1 VTTGALARPDAL
13 SRPAA
18 AAGAATRLLRLAG
31 DRADVGAQLRAT
43 LDRLRRRWS
52 AEDVDD
58 WAEGAL
64 ALVHANAGGR
74 CLALFCRLSM
84 AGGAGAADLAA
95 DARSAAELAR
105 RAGSKAAAAA
115 LEAVPLAALRLAS
128 AQERGRWWAALVRL
142 ARTAPDCVA
151 PLVERSATV
160 LAACDAGGFEDFV
173 AAGLK
178 AGGSD
183 RTRLRAFF
191 TLVDPAA
198 RRLLE
203 RGAGRA
209 GFYELERGL
218 VLFGAALWGAP
229 PRLAALE
236 GAGAAPAAQRVSV
249 VGDLIR
255 MPHAYRGVPADAA
268 PGLYRA
274 ALAHATAQRVF
285 GGPRR
290 PAGKLKPLQIAL
302 VGLIEDARV
311 EALAMRRFPGLRA
324 LWAPWHVARP
334 VAATN
339 AGLLMG
345 RLARALFDPDYEDL
359 DGFVA
364 KGRRLF
370 ADVSGRLEDP
380 TLARAIG
387 GLLGNDIGQMRLRFD
402 PKGHVVEPLY
412 RDDNLGLWD
421 FGDEPDAQAEEIEQ
435 AVDAARPRAEEG
447 DDGRMADAPPREQA
461 GRAREVEPDGAGQ
474 AIASYPEWDR
484 AAGVERPRW
493 TTVRDVPA
501 ASGDRRALAAALEA
515 LPGFR
520 QRIARLVRGARVGRA
535 ARLKRQPEGF
545 DLDLDAAVEAGI
557 ALRIGDIPEE
567 RIHRAAG
574 RRARDVATVA
584 LIDVSESTRDRVG
597 AATVLEVE
605 KLAVAAL
612 GAAMDAIGDR
622 FAVRAFASCGRD
634 DVRLARVKEFSGR
647 MDDAAMARLAGLSSG
662 LSTRLGAALRHAGA
676 ELAPLRS
683 HRKLVLALT
692 DGEPSDIDVA
702 DPLDL
707 VEDARRAVLA
717 LRRTGVDVFGVTLG
731 EGCDARIFGRAN
743 TLPVRRIEELP
754 ARLSE
759 LYFRL
764 ARL

>member
-1 VTTGALARPDAL
+1 MTTDAL

-74 CLALFCRLSM
+74 CLALFCRLTDMSR
-84 AGGAGAADLAA
+84 GAGAAGLAA
-95 DARSAAELAR
+95 DACAAAELAR
-105 RAGSKAAAAA
+105 GAGSKAAAAA
-115 LEAVPLAALRLAS
+115 LEAAPAVAARLAPPDR
-128 AQERGRWWAALVRL
+128 ARWWAALSRL
-142 ARTAPDCVA
+142 ACAAPDCA
-151 PLVERSATV
+151 EPLVERSAMV
-160 LAACDAGGFEDFV
+160 LAAGGAHGFEDFV

-178 AGGSD
+178 AGGGD
-183 RTRLRAFF
+183 RGRLKAFF
-191 TLVDPAA
+191 TLADPAA

-203 RGAGRA
+203 RGAGQA
-209 GFYELERGL
+209 GFHELERGL

-229 PRLAALE
+229 PRLAPLE
-236 GAGAAPAAQRVSV
+236 GVGAAPAPQRVSLA
-249 VGDLIR
+249 GDLIR
-255 MPHAYRGVPADAA
+255 MPHVYRGVPADAA
-268 PGLYRA
+268 PGPYRA
-274 ALAHATAQRVF
+274 ALAHAMAHRVF

-339 AGLLMG
+339 AALLMA
-345 RLARALFDPDYEDL
+345 RLARALFDPDYQDP

-370 ADVSGRLEDP
+370 ADASGRLEDP

-402 PKGHVVEPLY
+402 PRGYVVEPLY

-421 FGDEPDAQAEEIEQ
+421 FGDEPDAEAEEIEQ
-435 AVDAARPRAEEG
+435 AVDAARPRPEEG
-447 DDGRMADAPPREQA
+447 DDGRMADAPPREEA
-461 GRAREVEPDGAGQ
+461 GRAREIEPDAAGQ
-474 AIASYPEWDR
+474 VVASYPEWDR
-484 AAGVERPRW
+484 AAGVERARW
-493 TTVRDVPA
+493 TTVRDAPA
-501 ASGDRRALAAALEA
+501 ALGDRRALAAALEA

-557 ALRIGDIPEE
+557 ALRVGEIPEG

-574 RRARDVATVA
+574 RRVRDVATVA
-584 LIDVSESTRDRVG
+584 LVDVSQSTRDRVG
-597 AATVLEVE
+597 AATVLEIE

-634 DVRLARVKEFSGR
+634 EVRLTRVKEFSGR
-647 MDDAAMARLAGLSSG
+647 MDAAAMARLAGLSSG

-707 VEDARRAVLA
+707 VEDARRAVLG